1 MAYFL
6 LLIFLFDLQFFT
18 KLRNKFNFCAYFC
31 LLECVASDVCVC
43 YPLRTPRNEIF
54 QTLRSLIRFIPKLPP
69 QAAFVLYNYLIGT
82 VLYIKTRCVLC
93 TYAYFFTLNL
103 PSIVYHVRP
112 HHDLLIRLHHVLIVR
127 LHHVLLVKLHQ
138 LVSQVHWQEPVMSLL
153 TG

>member
-82 VLYIKTRCVLC
+82 VYKNQMCTLYIRL
-93 TYAYFFTLNL
+93 FFTLNL

-112 HHDLLIRLHHVLIVR
+112 HHDLLIRLHHVLLVR